1 MATLKLNSYELFSQS
16 STNRPEFGLGNNFPV
31 IGEQSSFTAR
41 FQYFTDTY
49 TNTGTVAT
57 IDSPTA
63 YFIRIGNLVS
73 VFIRSIEVPVDAAA
87 LYRITGLPYNISTNC
102 RGAATLGECR
112 GASFRYAGTIHT
124 NNISGPY
131 ATFSSGNNYISTT
144 FTRTSEDFSGYVYYA
159 TASGSSFPHV
169 QANYFTDDTT
179 LITEQ

>member
-1 MATLKLNSYELFSQS
+1 MAKLKLNSYELFSQS

-31 IGEQSSFTAR
+31 IGEQSTFTAT
-41 FQYFTDTY
+41 FNYFTDTY
-49 TNTGTVAT
+49 TNTGTIAT
-57 IDSPTA
+57 INSPTA

-73 VFIRSIEVPVDAAA
+73 VFIRGIEVPVDAAA
-87 LYRITGLPYNISTNC
+87 LRYITGLPYNISTNC
-102 RGAATLGECR
+102 PGAATLSECR
-112 GASFRYAGTIHT
+112 GASFRYHTTIHT

-131 ATFSSGNNYISTT
+131 ATFFSGNNYISTT